1 MLSKIKDWF
10 WCVKEFLCNIWL
22 FRKALWNYRAFD
34 YCGMLEF
41 METSARDMSRSHDQ
55 YSCAL
60 NKDRTARELLVF
72 AEYMKRIREQDH
84 YLKHLDMIDVKG
96 EGFPFTLMG
105 KPKTLPIYGTK
116 EWDRL
121 DSAVMNHYTE
131 QAAKMFEKK
140 LRSWWN

>member
-1 MLSKIKDWF
+1 MISKIKDWL
-10 WCVKEFLCNIWL
+10 WCVKEFLCNVWL
-22 FRKALWNYRAFD
+22 FRKALWSYRAFD

-41 METSARDMSRSHDQ
+41 METSARDMCRCHKD
-55 YSCAL
+55 YSYAL
-60 NKDRTARELLVF
+60 NKDKTARELLIF

-84 YLKHLDMIDVKG
+84 YLKHLDMEVNMGYD
-96 EGFPFTLMG
+96 FPIKLVS

-116 EWDRL
+116 EWHRL
-121 DSAVMNHYTE
+121 DSAVMNHYTA

>member
-1 MLSKIKDWF
+1 MVNKTKDF
-10 WCVKEFLCNIWL
+10 IFQIKEFLCNIWL

-41 METSARDMSRSHDQ
+41 METSARDMSRCHKE
-55 YSCAL
+55 YSYAL
-60 NKDRTARELLVF
+60 NKDKTARELLIF

-84 YLKHLDMIDVKG
+84 YLKHLDMTVVKR
-96 EGFPFTLMG
+96 EGFPFTLVSS
-105 KPKTLPIYGTK
+105 PNTLPIYGTK

-121 DSAVMNHYTE
+121 DSAVMNHYNE

-140 LRSWWN
+140 LRGWWN